1 MGELHKEVATFMVEA
16 SEANSTDA
24 DFIKGLLARTNKI
37 VSATKQLCESDP
49 TLSQATLD
57 GAKVPKATQRFM
69 VNVALAEG
77 FLSNKAE
84 ASV

>member
-16 SEANSTDA
+16 SEASSADA
-24 DFIKGLLARTNKI
+24 DFIKGLLSRTNKI

-49 TLSQATLD
+49 SLSQATLD
-57 GAKVPKATQRFM
+57 NAKVPKATQRFM

-77 FLSNKAE
+77 LLSNQSE
-84 ASV
+84 ESV